1 MQIFLGCTKGH
12 EILHEVAANSFS
24 RFTNDVNIRFLHLNA
39 LKQLGLYWR
48 DKIKVLVLNSQS
60 PVFILLYY
68 LVSRAGVFFCDN
80 DIIATS
86 NINDILEYC
95 DTSKAVIVV
104 KQKQE
109 ISANEK
115 FLGNTQ
121 AEYPK
126 KNWSSVILWN
136 CSHPKNKILQT
147 ELLNTIHPSFLHQ
160 FKWLA
165 DDEIG
170 SLPGGYNYLAKTNGK
185 RKVAQS
191 TS

>member
-1 MQIFLGCTKGH
+1 M
-12 EILHEVAANSFS
+12 
-24 RFTNDVNIRFLHLNA
+24 
-39 LKQLGLYWR
+39 
-48 DKIKVLVLNSQS
+48 
-60 PVFILLYY
+60 
-68 LVSRAGVFFCDN
+68 
-80 DIIATS
+80 
-86 NINDILEYC
+86 EYC

-170 SLPGGYNYLAKTNGK
+170 SLPSGYNYLAKTNGK
-185 RKVAQS
+185 RKSPSQLPSLIHYTDGGPYFEKSKDCEYAKLWLEEFEKTYNRS
-191 TS
+191 FSNSDYIS